1 MTLRA
6 RLASLTLGL
15 LLAVGC
21 VDYQETIEV
30 LPDGR
35 IELTI
40 FATVVDAARPAIE
53 NRPGMREMLK
63 IPDSRQQA
71 LRRLPAGFGL
81 KHWVVSRA
89 KGYHIYDVSVTAP
102 NADALREWL
111 GGMSGDQKIE
121 IVDDG
126 NRILYR
132 RTLPPSGGRPAPQFM
147 QLFSTPADK
156 ARMAFRMI
164 VPTEFIETNGVRDGR
179 KISVWQAD
187 LGTIRN
193 KGLVMEATI
202 RKPGLLDA
210 TPPWLVAAIA
220 ALVGVSI
227 GVIVLRRRRRP

>member
-1 MTLRA
+1 RPPPRPRPARRDPHGPTGPPARRKDRPMTLRA

-126 NRILYR
+126 NRI
-132 RTLPPSGGRPAPQFM
+132 
-147 QLFSTPADK
+147 
-156 ARMAFRMI
+156 
-164 VPTEFIETNGVRDGR
+164 
-179 KISVWQAD
+179 
-187 LGTIRN
+187 
-193 KGLVMEATI
+193 
-202 RKPGLLDA
+202 
-210 TPPWLVAAIA
+210 
-220 ALVGVSI
+220 
-227 GVIVLRRRRRP
+227 